1 VLPHPPRLGAQFS
14 LVAVV
19 PPPPHDLHAVLV

>member
-1 VLPHPPRLGAQFS
+1 MMMS

-19 PPPPHDLHAVLV
+19 PPPTGKIIKNGNGVFLN